1 MKITN
6 RKILEDMN
14 TLKAVSQK
22 QFPVKVSYA
31 IAKNISKIDS
41 ELKIYEKERQKLIE
55 QYSER
60 DEGNKIISDESGNV
74 KFADVDGWNKDIKEL
89 LDIENEIEIHKF
101 KFEELGNLNISAEEL
116 RVIDYMIEE

>member
-14 TLKAVSQK
+14 MLRAVSQK
-22 QFPVKVSYA
+22 QLPVKVSYA
-31 IAKNISKIDS
+31 IAKNIAKIDS
-41 ELKIYEKERQKLIE
+41 ELKVYEKERQKLIE
-55 QYSER
+55 QYAEKNK
-60 DEGNKIISDESGNV
+60 ENKIISDKDGNV
-74 KFADVDGWNKDIKEL
+74 KFKDIEAWNKDIKEL

-101 KFEELGNLNISAEEL
+101 KFEELANIQISAEEL